1 MDYKDNLFN
10 WEEDLVQFL
19 DTNLAEKIWLE
30 YKQYNKNWHDL
41 TDEYPH
47 MAKEKVLAWFYDL
60 EEKHRW
66 QILNI

>member
-1 MDYKDNLFN
+1 MDYKDNLIN
-10 WEEDLVQFL
+10 WEDDLVEFL
-19 DTNLAEKIWLE
+19 DTGLAERIWME

-47 MAKEKVLAWFYDL
+47 NAKEKVLAWFYDL

>member
-1 MDYKDNLFN
+1 MDYKDILIG
-10 WEEDLVQFL
+10 WEEDLVEFL
-19 DTNLAEKIWLE
+19 NTDMAEKIWLE
-30 YKQYNKNWHDL
+30 YKQYNKNWQDL

-47 MAKEKVLAWFYDL
+47 NAKDKVLAWFYDL

>member
-1 MDYKDNLFN
+1 MDYKDNLIN

-47 MAKEKVLAWFYDL
+47 NAKEKVLAWFYDL